1 MALDDLLISTGVDN
15 LIRLV
20 KEKGRVE
27 IGSAARELKLP
38 ARTVEDWAHVLEE
51 EGIITVE
58 YKLTKA
64 YLVWRM
70 PATKEVEQKREILK
84 KKAVDTREEI
94 EELLAR
100 VEDGGRS
107 LSAMQE
113 EVAALGA
120 KPMAASDVEAL
131 KRELSEVQKEYDGKV
146 ESTRQKLDALRKKA
160 AAAGQRLSAKGGAG
174 EEEKKAVEDL
184 KKELGVLQSFEE
196 TVKSQLSDTDMFF
209 EAFETRVDDLQ
220 KQIEEGRNSAAI
232 EELKVEIADAKSYR
246 KELSEA
252 VEAVLE
258 EQKSLEGKISGMEK
272 KLSVLAEGENS
283 IAAAKKKIAE
293 VRRMAEEAKKQKKA
307 VQGHLQDSVT
317 LIKKQSS
324 KVEAILK
331 KYAQGGGAKSMVEE
345 YVEISEEMSRANEE
359 LSARQKDIGRK
370 IAEQMRAL
378 EAAKA
383 AQQGGSY
390 SRDEVQKVSFLLR
403 ELAHE
408 QEVLEGKVK
417 VLVKESEILRMESQP
432 GAAGAPAGG
441 AAQASEAPPALV
453 ERVRL
458 SQKDE
463 AEFERKRDELRALIR
478 KMWEEGKG
486 GRGS

>member
-20 KEKGRVE
+20 KESGRVE
-27 IGSAARELKLP
+27 IGLAARELRLP

-70 PATKEVEQKREILK
+70 PEAREVEQKREILQE
-84 KKAVDTREEI
+84 KAVGTREEI

-100 VEDGGRS
+100 VEAGGKN

-120 KPMAASDVEAL
+120 KPMSASDVEAL
-131 KRELSEVQKEYDGKV
+131 KQELAESQKRYDAKV
-146 ESTRQKLDALRKKA
+146 EATRQKLEALRKKA
-160 AAAGQRLSAKGGAG
+160 AAAGQRLSAKGGPG
-174 EEEKKAVEDL
+174 EEERAAVEDL
-184 KKELGVLQSFEE
+184 KKELGVLNSFEE
-196 TVKSQLSDTDMFF
+196 TLKSQLSDTDMFF

-220 KQIEEGRNSAAI
+220 KQIEEGRNSAAM
-232 EELKVEIADAKSYR
+232 EELKVEIADAKAHR
-246 KELSEA
+246 KELAEA

-258 EQKSLEGKISGMEK
+258 EQKSLEGKIAGMEK
-272 KLSVLAEGENS
+272 NLAELAEGENS
-283 IAAAKKKIAE
+283 LAAAKRKISE
-293 VRRMAEEAKKQKKA
+293 IRRMAEEAKKQRKA

-331 KYAQGGGAKSMVEE
+331 KYAQEGGAKSLVEE
-345 YVEISEEMSRANEE
+345 YVDISDEMSRANEE
-359 LSARQKDIGRK
+359 LSARQRDIGRK
-370 IAEQMRAL
+370 IAEQMDAL

-383 AQQGGSY
+383 AQQGGGY
-390 SRDEVQKVSFLLR
+390 SREEVQKVSFLLR

-408 QEVLEGKVK
+408 QEVLEGKVR
-417 VLVKESEILRMESQP
+417 VLVKESEILGMEAQA
-432 GAAGAPAGG
+432 GAVGAPAGG
-441 AAQASEAPPALV
+441 AAQAAEAPPALV

>member
-15 LIRLV
+15 LIRIV
-20 KEKGRVE
+20 KERGRVE
-27 IGSAARELKLP
+27 IGSAARELRLP

-70 PATKEVEQKREILK
+70 PAAKEVEQKREILK
-84 KKAVDTREEI
+84 KKAVGTREEI
-94 EELLAR
+94 DELLAR
-100 VEDGGRS
+100 VEEGGKS
-107 LSAMQE
+107 LSAMQD

-120 KPMAASDVEAL
+120 KPMTASDVEAL
-131 KRELSEVQKEYDGKV
+131 KQELAGVQKEYDGKV
-146 ESTRQKLDALRKKA
+146 ESTGQKLESLRKKA

-174 EEEKKAVEDL
+174 AEEKAAVDDL
-184 KKELGVLQSFEE
+184 RKELGVLRSFEE
-196 TVKSQLSDTDMFF
+196 TIKSQLSDTDMFF

-220 KQIEEGRNSAAI
+220 RQIEEGRNSSAI

-258 EQKSLEGKISGMEK
+258 EQKSLEGKIAGMEK
-272 KLSVLAEGENS
+272 KLAELAEGENS
-283 IAAAKKKIAE
+283 LAAAKKKIAE
-293 VRRMAEEAKKQKKA
+293 VRRMAEEASKQKKA

-317 LIKKQSS
+317 LTRKQSS

-331 KYAQGGGAKSMVEE
+331 KYAQEGGAKSMVEE

-370 IAEQMRAL
+370 IAEQMEAL

-383 AQQGGSY
+383 AQQGGGY
-390 SRDEVQKVSFLLR
+390 SREEVQKVSFLLR

-417 VLVKESEILRMESQP
+417 VLMKESEILKMEAQP
-432 GAAGAPAGG
+432 GGVGAPAGS
-441 AAQASEAPPALV
+441 AQAAEAPPALV